1 MLCPVYR
8 TDTPTYLVF
17 NFSYV
22 PQQNFHSKSNFADDV
37 LRSLSE
43 LSDLTVLRYDQTSEG
58 DDRFYL
64 LEQSS
69 LLVLREF
76 PSDTPMEVTEVFSER
91 HRISQKSEII
101 KASRTVQG
109 FLNIVIPLVEN
120 GSFPCKDLTIIV
132 NHRIE
137 LTSHDDGEVCLV
149 FEKGTHLF
157 DLMNKILTRQKYNP
171 SLLLEIINR
180 PNLYHKIERPDK
192 ISSSFKTFEELLET
206 F

>member
-1 MLCPVYR
+1 M
-8 TDTPTYLVF
+8 
-17 NFSYV
+17 
-22 PQQNFHSKSNFADDV
+22 SNFIDDV
-37 LRSLSE
+37 FRSLSE
-43 LSDLTVLRYDQTSEG
+43 LNDLTVLRYDQTSEG

-76 PSDTPMEVTEVFSER
+76 PSDTPIEVTEVFSER

-101 KASRTVQG
+101 KASRTVQE
-109 FLNIVIPLVEN
+109 FLNIIIPLVEN
-120 GSFPCKDLTIIV
+120 GSFPCNDLTIIV
-132 NHRIE
+132 NHRIK

-149 FEKGTHLF
+149 FEKDSHLL

-171 SLLLEIINR
+171 SLLIEIINR
-180 PNLYHKIERPDK
+180 PNLYHKTERPDK
-192 ISSSFKTFEELLET
+192 ITSSYKTFEELLET